1 MWARISDHHIDMG
14 PVMTSLF
21 GDFGMSWE
29 TGEIDGHRI
38 VQHFGYDEG
47 YSALLL
53 LAPDDG
59 VALVMSSNYFDQEE
73 FNPSAWE
80 NAIEAMRTILEK
92 SQ

>member
-1 MWARISDHHIDMG
+1 MS
-14 PVMTSLF
+14 SLF

-29 TGEIDGHRI
+29 TGGIDGHRI

-53 LAPDDG
+53 LAPDDD

-80 NAIEAMRTILEK
+80 TAIEAMRTILEK

>member
-1 MWARISDHHIDMG
+1 MRSTVI
-14 PVMTSLF
+14 VLF
-21 GDFGMSWE
+21 SILDA
-29 TGEIDGHRI
+29 
-38 VQHFGYDEG
+38 DEG

-53 LAPDDG
+53 LAPDDD

-80 NAIEAMRTILEK
+80 TAIEAMRTILEK